1 MKLARAWGFIAVLSV
16 GSVVLG
22 GCREPLGGV
31 RPLATP
37 VAGYRVFV
45 EADEPWK
52 GLERTWRFGDG
63 TSETGMSL
71 VAHTWEKPGIYD
83 VRASAGRHGFW
94 ESQVE
99 VRAPGEPFDLAELL
113 GTGPK
118 GATATVAIMLY
129 RPEHGGS
136 YCLLEDATVVDHLL
150 RLVGDAQAVAQ
161 SPRGTRIELLLFQ
174 LLGPAGQYLG
184 QLDEASGIIR
194 VSDSSGQARGGY
206 LLRAPLAELVPAGM
220 TWKRGRVVNGVVAP
234 VVVISPLPLTAL
246 PDSCRVGEIGP
257 PAEGNVVETFSLRA
271 AGWLWIGDVKE
282 HLLELDPLEQK
293 PDFEHVLALLAACP
307 LATTDEIS
315 SLPEDS
321 FSCPLV
327 IASFTGDKCVNVIID
342 TDFIS
347 ARVIFTG
354 QPGVT
359 YRVTPELK
367 EFALALRA
375 ACGRGR

>member
-16 GSVVLG
+16 GSAALG

-37 VAGYRVFV
+37 VAGYRALV
-45 EADEPWK
+45 EADEPWT

-99 VRAPGEPFDLAELL
+99 VRAPGEPVDLAELL

-161 SPRGTRIELLLFQ
+161 SPRGTRIELLFFQ

-220 TWKRGRVVNGVVAP
+220 TWKQGRVVNGLVAP
-234 VVVISPLPLTAL
+234 VVVIPPLPLTAL
-246 PDSCRVGEIGP
+246 PDSCLAGEPGL
-257 PAEGNVVETFSLRA
+257 PAEGSVVEAYSLRTA
-271 AGWLWIGDVKE
+271 TGLTIASLQHSLVK
-282 HLLELDPLEQK
+282 LDSVEQK
-293 PDFEHVLALLAACP
+293 REFDYVLALLAACP
-307 LATTDEIS
+307 PATSADLAGLPQDYWTEPYSVVISFAGDEPVEAWVTKQVMWTT
-315 SLPEDS
+315 LPS
-321 FSCPLV
+321 
-327 IASFTGDKCVNVIID
+327 GDLPD
-342 TDFIS
+342 
-347 ARVIFTG
+347 A
-354 QPGVT
+354 T
-359 YRVTPELK
+359 YRVAPEL
-367 EFALALRA
+367 ETFARALLA
-375 ACGRGR
+375 ACGR